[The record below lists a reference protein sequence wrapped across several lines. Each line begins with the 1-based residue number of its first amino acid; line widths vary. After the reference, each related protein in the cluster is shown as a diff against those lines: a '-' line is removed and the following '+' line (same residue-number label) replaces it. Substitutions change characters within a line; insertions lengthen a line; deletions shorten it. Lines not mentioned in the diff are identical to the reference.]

1 MDGVKVHGLTVL
13 LGPLLPMV
21 REARALQAGEDRI
34 NITLEGVASKTLVD
48 VFELLYTGALNCW
61 FPPEKLFVK
70 VI

>member
-1 MDGVKVHGLTVL
+1 
-13 LGPLLPMV
+13 MV
-21 REARALQAGEDRI
+21 REARALQAGEGRI

-48 VFELLYTGALNCW
+48 VLELLYTGALNCW